1 MLSGLGNVAAQVAV
15 ERKGLRGLDVGRL
28 WRFTALGLLLS
39 PVSHYKFLWLENLF
53 RFARGKTAVY
63 GKLAIDQLV
72 FGPIFNV
79 LFYVLMAILEG
90 QPSAMGGLIKS
101 NFWPTTVNSWKVWPI
116 ASFISFNYVPAE
128 LRVLFVN
135 VVAFFWVIILSGIA
149 ARK

>member
-1 MLSGLGNVAAQVAV
+1 LTSAVLSGLGNVAAQVAV
-15 ERKGLRGLDVGRL
+15 ERKGLRSLDLGRL
-28 WRFTALGLLLS
+28 WRFTSLGLLLS

-90 QPSAMGGLIKS
+90 KPSAVGGLLRA
-101 NFWPTTVNSWKVWPI
+101 NFW
-116 ASFISFNYVPAE
+116 
-128 LRVLFVN
+128 
-135 VVAFFWVIILSGIA
+135 
-149 ARK
+149 